1 MSLNCSS
8 FRIESLFFYSSFI
21 FDQIINRM
29 DQERSILE
37 GIAPGNSA
45 REAGIARY
53 KMDEIERSLKNLGTE
68 SLRLASGIDL
78 HSQEMNSKV
87 KDLAFAVLE
96 EYSSLMFTLEEMKS
110 LQSSF
115 ASFLESASLTI
126 AKLDT
131 MFDSLEPSVSNSS
144 FRPQSPVPFVT
155 MDNIQETI
163 KETVTQGYYLL
174 DLVGTNQAYIQPINA
189 KLHEIQEKVRAL
201 EEKLASIQPISTME
215 IGTETED
222 DLVQNEKQQQQQLY
236 QEYQQQSQQSKETI
250 VSEALVRVI
259 NLKDDL
265 SRWLNQRV
273 CDFMRGHQDMGS
285 SMGIVND
292 FLEKHQKLSIEM
304 ETKSL
309 ELKVLLSIVNR
320 MEIDAEN
327 IPEDVTNSLDEL
339 KSNWELYSSLLETR
353 ILLSKRYSTFHKIAS
368 DVSYYNELRKK

>member
-1 MSLNCSS
+1 
-8 FRIESLFFYSSFI
+8 
-21 FDQIINRM
+21 M

-37 GIAPGNSA
+37 GVSPGGSA

-68 SLRLASGIDL
+68 SLRLASEIDL
-78 HSQEMNSKV
+78 HSKEMNSSV

-96 EYSSLMFTLEEMKS
+96 EYSSLMFTLEEIKS

-131 MFDSLEPSVSNSS
+131 MDDSLEQSMTNSS
-144 FRPQSPVPFVT
+144 FRPQSPVPFIT
-155 MDNIQETI
+155 MDTIQETI
-163 KETVTQGYYLL
+163 KETVNQGYYLL

-189 KLHEIQEKVRAL
+189 KLHEIQEKVRTL
-201 EEKLASIQPISTME
+201 EEKLTSIRPVSTME

-222 DLVQNEKQQQQQLY
+222 NLIEDRQQH
-236 QEYQQQSQQSKETI
+236 QELQQQSQQSVETI
-250 VSEALVRVI
+250 TSESLIRVI
-259 NLKDDL
+259 NLKEDL

-285 SMGIVND
+285 SMASVID

-309 ELKVLLSIVNR
+309 ELKVLFSIVNR
-320 MEIDAEN
+320 MEIDGDN

-339 KSNWELYSSLLETR
+339 KSNWELYSSLLESR

-368 DVSYYNELRKK
+368 DVSLITV